1 MMNGKILSGK
11 VALVAGGSGGIGSA
25 VAVALAEAGADVA
38 LTYRSG
44 SERARNV
51 VEAIEKQDR
60 HSLAL
65 EVDVRRRADVEK
77 AVASVAEELG
87 SVDILVTAIGSGSHD
102 FFMRQDE
109 SEWEEVWESDL
120 RSIFFLSRAVL
131 GSMMERKSGR
141 VIFVSSDSG
150 KVGNI
155 GGAVSAAARGGIH
168 AFTKSLAREMA
179 RDKITIN
186 AVCPG
191 PTRTANFEERMMK
204 AEGHMKY
211 WDRVVKNIPLKRVAE
226 TREVASLVVYL
237 ASPDAGFITGQA
249 ISVSG
254 GLTMV

>member
-1 MMNGKILSGK
+1 MDDKILSGK
-11 VALVAGGSGGIGSA
+11 VALVGGGSGGIGSA

-44 SERARNV
+44 AERARNV
-51 VEAIEKQDR
+51 VEEIEKRDR
-60 HSLAL
+60 RNLAL
-65 EVDVRRRADVEK
+65 EVDVRRGADVEK
-77 AVASVAEELG
+77 AVASVASELG

-120 RSIFFLSRAVL
+120 RSIF
-131 GSMMERKSGR
+131 
-141 VIFVSSDSG
+141 
-150 KVGNI
+150 
-155 GGAVSAAARGGIH
+155 
-168 AFTKSLAREMA
+168 
-179 RDKITIN
+179 
-186 AVCPG
+186 PG
-191 PTRTANFEERMMK
+191 PTRTANFEERLMK

-211 WDRVVKNIPLKRVAE
+211 WNRVVKNIPLKRVAE